1 VAADEVLRREADEF
15 ARLLSDAR
23 GAEILAALQRLRR
36 HQPAPQAP
44 PPAAAPPP
52 ASGGGAGDAQD
63 VGVWRTERVAA
74 GIALRRSD
82 VEANPWHWAR
92 ADYIP
97 PAAGAQRVVVM
108 GESVA
113 RGWGY
118 DPVLNPA
125 MALGRQL
132 AEAAPGQ
139 YQCVDLAQA
148 GAMAEDLT
156 RLVGQLP
163 ATAPDVVVV
172 MAGNN
177 WGCFPGSRA
186 ELVSELAE
194 GVAEHGYA
202 AMRQRFIDT
211 VMLPR
216 ARGLTEG
223 LLALHAEHGTRVI
236 VVIPEFNLRGWA
248 PPQNVEVP
256 LLASGRLARWY
267 EIRARASRACDERRW
282 PEAAAAA
289 HEMAELD
296 GGTSPVTGQLLARA
310 AIGLGD
316 GALARAGL
324 EASRDALA
332 GLGICY
338 TPRII
343 REIRDLLAKFAA
355 GNGFR
360 CVDLGK
366 ALASEDIPELPD
378 PGLFWDYCHLS
389 DTGIE
394 RAMSAVADAV
404 LGLPEG
410 TTRPGPPPADAEF
423 LALMR
428 IVAAAQAAFL
438 GQPAA
443 TVDLQLRLALAAEPT
458 VRTVL
463 TWLAE
468 ILAGTGPMWARPAV
482 EPLTG
487 LRPLASLFG
496 HVALTTSLPAELWT
510 LRECLEKVLGRT
522 PDPAPGT
529 ADLLA
534 DPFSEGHRPPN
545 LTPGRAYHTATA
557 RRSRLA
563 FGVAHPADGLVDL
576 VYRGSAAAAP
586 DATVTVNDHL
596 VGTLPPAAS
605 WMTARLEVPAA
616 ALRPGVNWLS
626 IDWPDPDIDA
636 ERALTADCS
645 AMARGELPF
654 MLPAFG
660 ELFDARV
667 TLSGHPGRPR

>member
-15 ARLLSDAR
+15 ARLLSDSR
-23 GAEILAALQRLRR
+23 GAEILAALQRLRA
-36 HQPAPQAP
+36 HQAGP
-44 PPAAAPPP
+44 AAPPAGAAP
-52 ASGGGAGDAQD
+52 APATGGIPVDGQD
-63 VGVWRTERVAA
+63 VGIWRTERADG
-74 GIALRRSD
+74 GIGLRRRD
-82 VEANPWHWAR
+82 ADANPWHWAR

-97 PAAGAQRVVVM
+97 PAAGAQRVVVV

-125 MALGRQL
+125 MALDRQL
-132 AEAAPGQ
+132 TEAAPGQ

-163 ATAPDVVVV
+163 AAAPDVVVV

-186 ELVSELAE
+186 DLVSELAT

-216 ARGLTEG
+216 ARSLMDS

-236 VVIPEFNLRGWA
+236 VVIPEFNLHGWA

-267 EIRARASRACDERRW
+267 EARARATRACAGRRW

-289 HEMAELD
+289 REMAELD

-310 AIGLGD
+310 ALGLGD

-324 EASRDALA
+324 EGSRDALA

-355 GNGFR
+355 GHGFR

-378 PGLFWDYCHLS
+378 PALFWDYCHLS

-410 TTRPGPPPADAEF
+410 TSRPGPPPADAEF

-443 TVDLQLRLALAAEPT
+443 TVDLHLRLALQAQPG

-463 TWLAE
+463 TWLTE

-482 EPLTG
+482 EPLSG

-496 HVALTTSLPAELWT
+496 HVALTSSLPAELWT
-510 LRECLEKVLGRT
+510 LRGCLEEVLGRT
-522 PDPAPGT
+522 PDTAPGT

-534 DPFSEGHRPPN
+534 DPFREGHKPPN

-563 FGVAHPADGLVDL
+563 FGVTQPADSRVDL
-576 VYRGSAAAAP
+576 VYRGSAAAGP
-586 DATVTVNDHL
+586 GATVAVNDQR
-596 VGTLPPAAS
+596 VGSLPPAAS
-605 WMTARLEVPAA
+605 WTPARLEIPAA

-636 ERALTADCS
+636 ERALAADCS

-667 TLSGHPGRPR
+667 TLGQQPGRPR

>member
-1 VAADEVLRREADEF
+1 VAPDEALRRQADEL
-15 ARLLSDAR
+15 ARLLSGAR
-23 GAEILAALQRLRR
+23 GAETLAALQRLRM
-36 HQPAPQAP
+36 HQAGPQAP
-44 PPAAAPPP
+44 PAAAAPVQ
-52 ASGGGAGDAQD
+52 AAGGGPDDGQD
-63 VGVWRTERVAA
+63 VGVWRTERSAA
-74 GIALRRSD
+74 GVGLRRRD
-82 VEANPWHWAR
+82 VDANPWHWAR

-97 PAAGAQRVVVM
+97 PAAGAQRVILM

-125 MALGRQL
+125 MALERQL
-132 AEAAPGQ
+132 DKAAPGR

-172 MAGNN
+172 IAGNN

-186 ELVSELAE
+186 ELISELAN
-194 GVAEHGYA
+194 GLAGHGYA
-202 AMRQRFIDT
+202 TMRRRFIDT

-216 ARGLTEG
+216 ARGLTDS
-223 LLALHAEHGTRVI
+223 LLALHAEHGVRVI
-236 VVIPEFNLRGWA
+236 VVIPDFNLRGWA
-248 PPQNVEVP
+248 PPPSVEVP
-256 LLASGRLARWY
+256 LLASGRLTRWF
-267 EIRARASRACDERRW
+267 ELHARATRACDEQRW
-282 PEAAAAA
+282 SDAAAAA
-289 HEMAELD
+289 REMAGLD

-316 GALARAGL
+316 GTLARAGL

-378 PGLFWDYCHLS
+378 PTLFWDYCHLS

-404 LGLPEG
+404 LDLPAG

-423 LALMR
+423 LALVQV
-428 IVAAAQAAFL
+428 VAAAQAAFL
-438 GQPAA
+438 GQPAS
-443 TVDLQLRLALAAEPT
+443 TVGLHLRLALQAEPDI
-458 VRTVL
+458 RTVL

-468 ILAGTGPMWARPAV
+468 TMEGTGPMWARPAV
-482 EPLTG
+482 EPLSG

-496 HVALTTSLPAELWT
+496 HVALTTSTPAELWT
-510 LRECLEKVLGRT
+510 LRGCLEEVLGRT
-522 PDPAPGT
+522 PDTAPGA

-534 DPFSEGHRPPN
+534 DPFREGHRPPN

-557 RRSRLA
+557 RRARLA
-563 FGVAHPADGLVDL
+563 FGVTHPADSRVDL
-576 VYRGSAAAAP
+576 VYRGGAATGP
-586 DATVTVNDHL
+586 DATVAVNDQL
-596 VGTLPPAAS
+596 LGTLPPATGWTA
-605 WMTARLEVPAA
+605 ARLEIPAA

-626 IDWPDPDIDA
+626 IDWPEPDIDA
-636 ERALTADCS
+636 ERALAADCS

-654 MLPAFG
+654 MLPVFG

-667 TLSGHPGRPR
+667 TLGQHPGRPR